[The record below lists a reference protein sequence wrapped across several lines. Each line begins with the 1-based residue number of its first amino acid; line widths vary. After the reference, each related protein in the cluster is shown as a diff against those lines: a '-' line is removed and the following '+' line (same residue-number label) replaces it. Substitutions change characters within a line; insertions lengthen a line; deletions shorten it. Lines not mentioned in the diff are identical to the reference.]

1 MLCPAKRKEC
11 VLSVGNFI
19 LHTDDIH
26 KQIRI
31 ELVGTFSEE
40 EGLLSM
46 QSYQQVIN
54 PLDPA
59 EYELQIDCT
68 KLNVTAP
75 DVVHLLESCFLMFKN
90 DGFTRIVLTL
100 EHNPILKM
108 QLSRLGRKAGLENL
122 TIQST
127 VQA

>member
-1 MLCPAKRKEC
+1 M
-11 VLSVGNFI
+11 GNFI